1 MNTHPI
7 LRPDLAA
14 ACLFAKQQ
22 KRREPCP
29 LPSTTGVLAELAR
42 LRLCK

>member
-1 MNTHPI
+1 MNTHPA

-14 ACLFAKQQ
+14 VCLFAKQQ
-22 KRREPCP
+22 KRRESFPP
-29 LPSTTGVLAELAR
+29 PSATGVLAELAR